1 MPTLSITTLFT
12 LALFFTQV
20 AAQGW
25 VLPQMPQLGVF
36 RMDPIVNPGAVSS
49 HVHNVVG
56 ASRFD
61 SKCRSPPT
69 GTDWPSNSPDVIHD
83 PSYTQGSTCSSISLQ
98 ADKSM
103 YWAPYVS
110 FQHPN
115 AALLAQR

>member
-25 VLPQMPQLGVF
+25 ILPQMPQLGVF

-61 SKCRSPPT
+61 SKCPPYHSYLA
-69 GTDWPSNSPDVIHD
+69 DRPSDISDVVRD
-83 PSYTQGSTCSSISLQ
+83 PSYNQGSTCSSISLQ

-103 YWAPYVS
+103 YWAP
-110 FQHPN
+110 
-115 AALLAQR
+115 